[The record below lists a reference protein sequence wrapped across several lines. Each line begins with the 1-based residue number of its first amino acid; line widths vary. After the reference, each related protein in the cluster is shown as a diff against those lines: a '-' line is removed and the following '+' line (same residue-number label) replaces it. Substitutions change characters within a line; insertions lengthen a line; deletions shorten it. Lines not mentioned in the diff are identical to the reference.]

1 MEEWA
6 VIFVAEREKRGKSG
20 YSVGPV
26 RVIGSMTVA

>member
-1 MEEWA
+1 M
-6 VIFVAEREKRGKSG
+6 IFVAEREKRGKSG

>member
-1 MEEWA
+1 M
-6 VIFVAEREKRGKSG
+6 IFVAEKEKRGKSG